1 MKNNNFYK
9 PQDNMYHRMFT
20 SDPTG
25 SLDDCLPKLF
35 KFKNF
40 INNIQVSGMAFR
52 GNDRFP
58 IKNHKIY
65 KHFFVNNVNILPGD
79 LRRLPDDCF
88 SYSYIN
94 IKGDLL

>member
-1 MKNNNFYK
+1 MKSNNLQS
-9 PQDNMYHRMFT
+9 P
-20 SDPTG
+20 
-25 SLDDCLPKLF
+25 
-35 KFKNF
+35 
-40 INNIQVSGMAFR
+40 NITLFR
-52 GNDRFP
+52 GYDRFP